1 MISEKELMN
10 TVNFSVAEMMAT
22 QVMQKLNEKLEKQ
35 WQTIIEEL
43 VNSRKTC
50 LTLEKALTESQRHSL
65 RLEMLLNEKESELF
79 RAKELQAKAAQIL
92 DETLKTL
99 GE

>member
-1 MISEKELMN
+1 MISEKELMK
-10 TVNFSVAEMMAT
+10 TINFSVAEMMAT

-35 WQTIIEEL
+35 WQTIIDEL
-43 VNSRKTC
+43 VNNRKTC
-50 LTLEKALTESQRHSL
+50 LTLEKQLTESQKHSL

>member
-43 VNSRKTC
+43 VNSRKTS
-50 LTLEKALTESQRHSL
+50 LNLEKALLESQKHSL
-65 RLEMLLNEKESELF
+65 RLEMVLNEKESELF
-79 RAKELQAKAAQIL
+79 KSKELMANSARIL
-92 DETLKTL
+92 EETLKDMS
-99 GE
+99 E